1 MTVGMDHIVDA
12 DGHIL
17 EPPDLWERHVDPKW
31 RARAIRVRRG
41 DDGRDFL
48 EIDGRP
54 AKLTTPEMLGGFGGM
69 GKSHEELAVACLSG
83 RYVEN
88 APAPAVDAR
97 ARVELLDRD
106 GIAHALLYPSLGLQW
121 EGEVE
126 DPAYAAAHCRAYNR
140 WIEDFCCDSAGRL
153 APIAHLSLGDPDV
166 AADELRRAV
175 RAGARGG
182 FLLPFTLDRLP
193 HGHPDH
199 DPLFAA
205 AEELDVPIAI
215 HTGIDPAAQSL
226 HHRFDG
232 LTWPEGVL
240 SGIWYLQMMFPQAV
254 QQAFST
260 FFLHATFD
268 RFPRLKLVVLES
280 GASWLGFWI
289 DRMDALY
296 ASPLRVTMT
305 LRERPSDYVRRQC
318 WISADPDE
326 GALPPIVEYVGA
338 DRFLWATDYP
348 HSDHGASYM
357 EELRE
362 LAAKLP
368 AETRRR
374 LLGANAAELYRLG
387 R

>member
-1 MTVGMDHIVDA
+1 MRQLIDA

-17 EPPDLWERHVDPKW
+17 EPPDVWQRYVDRQW
-31 RARAIRVRRG
+31 RERAIRVRRG
-41 DDGRDFL
+41 ADGRDFL
-48 EIDGRP
+48 EIEGRP
-54 AKLTTPEMLGGFGGM
+54 ARMTTPEMLGGFGGM
-69 GKSHEELAVACLSG
+69 GKSMDELTAACLSG

-121 EGEVE
+121 EAEVR

-140 WIEDFCCDSAGRL
+140 WIVEFCQGSGGRL
-153 APIAHLSLGDPDV
+153 VPIAHLSLGDAEV

-175 RAGARGG
+175 AAGARGG
-182 FLLPFTLDRLP
+182 FLLPFTLDGLP
-193 HGHPDH
+193 HGHPAH

-205 AEELDVPIAI
+205 AEALDVPIAL
-215 HTGIDPAAQSL
+215 HTGIDPAARSL

-232 LTWPEGVL
+232 LDWPDGVL
-240 SGIWYLQMMFPQAV
+240 QGIWYLQLLFPQAV

-296 ASPLRVTMT
+296 ASPLRVTFQ
-305 LRERPSDYVRRQC
+305 LEHPPSTYVRRQC

-326 GALPPIVEYVGA
+326 RSLPPIIDYVGA

-348 HSDHGASYM
+348 HSDHGAGYM
-357 EELRE
+357 EELGE

-368 AETRRR
+368 AEARRR
-374 LLGANAAELYRLG
+374 LVGGNAAELYRLS
-387 R
+387 